1 MSAAEEATTPSGKA
15 CVAFFNAWHNHKHE
29 LEAEQ
34 KHANHRERVSDAAIR
49 LQDAQRLVLQEG
61 ERLAKG

>member
-1 MSAAEEATTPSGKA
+1 M
-15 CVAFFNAWHNHKHE
+15 AFFNAWHNHKHE

-49 LQDAQRLVLQEG
+49 LQDAQRLVHPKREKCAG
-61 ERLAKG
+61 K